1 MTLEHLGYTKEI
13 DQYIQEN
20 HLEAFTIGRITAEH
34 KERYVVRTE
43 TGELTAEITGNLRF
57 SAQDRADFPAVGDWV
72 TMTVFDDTLGI
83 INAIL
88 PRKTVLERRA
98 VGKFG
103 EKQIIAANIDVAF
116 IVQAVDQD
124 FNINRLER
132 YLAICR
138 AAKVE
143 PIILLSKTDLITP
156 AELDEKMADIKKR
169 HKNAAIIAFSNET
182 QTGYDALLAVIEK
195 GKTYCVMGSS
205 GVGKSTLI
213 NNLIGET
220 AMKTSAISTSTK
232 KGKHTT
238 SHRELFLLENG
249 GILIDTPGMREV
261 GMTENVEETID
272 ELAEYAQNC
281 KYKDCT
287 HIHEEG
293 CAVIA
298 AVEEGAID
306 EAAYENYVK
315 MYKES
320 KHFQASAVEKRR
332 KDKAFGKM
340 VKEVMKHKKNRK
352 F

>member
-1 MTLEHLGYTKEI
+1 MHLQDLGYTEEI
-13 DQYIQEN
+13 DQYIRDN
-20 HLEAFTIGRITAEH
+20 RLEAFTVGRITAEH

-57 SAQDRADFPAVGDWV
+57 SARDRSDFPAVGDWV
-72 TMTVFDDTLGI
+72 TLTVFDDSLGI

-98 VGKFG
+98 VGKFS

-116 IVQAVDQD
+116 IMQAVDQD

-132 YLAICR
+132 YLAICL
-138 AAKVE
+138 AAKVT
-143 PIILLSKTDLITP
+143 PVVLLSKIDLITP
-156 AELDEKMADIKKR
+156 NELEEKLSEIRKR
-169 HKNAAIIAFSNET
+169 QKNARIIPLSNESKK
-182 QTGYDALLAVIEK
+182 GIDDLLAVIEK

-213 NNLIGET
+213 NNLSGEA
-220 AMKTSAISTSTK
+220 AMQTSAVSTSTK
-232 KGKHTT
+232 KGRHTT
-238 SHRELFLLENG
+238 SHRELFILEKAA
-249 GILIDTPGMREV
+249 LVRYTPGMREI
-261 GMTENVEETID
+261 GITESAEETID

-298 AVEEGAID
+298 AVEKRQKDKALGT
-306 EAAYENYVK
+306 
-315 MYKES
+315 MYKEVT
-320 KHFQASAVEKRR
+320 KH
-332 KDKAFGKM
+332 
-340 VKEVMKHKKNRK
+340 HKKKK

>member
-1 MTLEHLGYTKEI
+1 MHLQDLGYTEEI
-13 DQYIQEN
+13 DQYIRDN
-20 HLEAFTIGRITAEH
+20 RLEAFTVGRITAEH

-57 SAQDRADFPAVGDWV
+57 SARDRSDFPAVGDWV
-72 TMTVFDDTLGI
+72 TLTVFDDSLGI

-98 VGKFG
+98 VGKFS

-116 IVQAVDQD
+116 IMQSVDQD

-132 YLAICR
+132 YLAICL
-138 AAKVE
+138 AAEVA
-143 PIILLSKTDLITP
+143 PVILLSKTDLITP
-156 AELDEKMADIKKR
+156 PELEQKVSEIRKR
-169 HKNAAIIAFSNET
+169 QKSAPILPFSNET
-182 QTGYDALLAVIEK
+182 QNGYDDLLAVIEP
-195 GKTYCVMGSS
+195 GKTYCMMGSS

-213 NNLIGET
+213 NNLTGEAT
-220 AMKTSAISTSTK
+220 LKTSAISTSTQ
-232 KGKHTT
+232 KGRHTT

-249 GILIDTPGMREV
+249 GILIDTPGMREI
-261 GMTENVEETID
+261 GMTENIEETID

-287 HIHEEG
+287 HMHEEG

-320 KHFQASAVEKRR
+320 KHFQASAVEKRQ
-332 KDKAFGKM
+332 KDKALGKM
-340 VKEVMKHKKNRK
+340 YKEVMKHKKKRK